1 MELSKAEE
9 ALMELIWKHRKVYM
23 KDLLAAYPDPKPAKT
38 TVATLLKRLQEK
50 NAIGYTLHGNSREY
64 YPLIEKKAY
73 FSNHLGGLIRN
84 FFDNSSLKFASFFT
98 QNSKLSYE
106 ELEAL
111 RNMVDEEMEKSK
123 KS

>member
-1 MELSKAEE
+1 MELTKAEE
-9 ALMELIWKHRKVYM
+9 ALMKLVWKHRKVYM

-38 TVATLLKRLQEK
+38 TIATLLKRLQEK
-50 NAIGYTLHGNSREY
+50 EFVGYTLHGNSREY
-64 YPLIEKKAY
+64 YPLVEKKVY
-73 FSNHLGGLIRN
+73 FSSHIGGLIRN

-111 RNMVDEEMEKSK
+111 RNMVDEEMEKTK